1 MQVDEDNYYPYLEQ
15 AERMK
20 NMEFKTMV
28 VDLKHLF
35 NYDTNYELREP
46 ILNENH
52 RFQQYMDLALDE
64 LMRKY
69 YADFAAR
76 KNFTVSIA
84 NVPSV
89 EKIRD
94 LRTQKFGKLIAIC
107 GTITRAGE
115 VRPELVK
122 GAFHCKMCNSLIT
135 GVEQQFRYTEPKICI
150 NPQCVNRSKWE
161 LNTEESVFY
170 DWQKLRV
177 QENPT
182 DIPAGS
188 MPRSLDV
195 ILRNEMTELC
205 KPGDKCIFTGNLLVV
220 PDILSLTKPGEKIQ
234 HQLKREA
241 VRKEEQKPQDGVG
254 GLKNLG
260 IRDMSYKMLFV
271 CQYVQ
276 FVDVK
281 SSSTILR
288 ESEDINTIF
297 SQREQEEII
306 RMKDESNIYQKMTKC
321 IAPNVFGHDEVKKG
335 ILLMLFGG
343 VNKTTGE
350 GIKLRGDINICIVGD
365 PSTAKSQ
372 FLKYVCSAIP
382 RAIYTSGKGSTAA
395 GLTASV
401 HRDVESGEFC
411 IEAGALM
418 LADNGICCIDEFDK
432 MDNKDQVAIHE
443 AMEQQ
448 TISIAKAGIQATLMS
463 RTSILA
469 ASNPVFGRYDKT
481 KSLKNNIDISA
492 PIMSR
497 FDLFFIIVDECNEYT
512 DFNIAQHII
521 NLHRSSENNSDLLP
535 TLGFTQEQFLLYLR
549 FARNLKPKLTKEAA
563 ERLRDEYKLLRN
575 NDVGIQKSAYR
586 ITVRQL
592 ESLIRLSE
600 ALAKLHLDEF
610 IHPTYV
616 TEASR
621 LLKMSIIHVDMEDVD
636 LDMEKNLN
644 QDRLNLIEANKKT
657 ISGSEYEKLKTACI
671 MLVREMENQ
680 GNINFKFR
688 YETKA

>member
-1 MQVDEDNYYPYLEQ
+1 MQIDDDDVYSPYILQ
-15 AERMK
+15 AEQIK
-20 NMEFKTMV
+20 NKELTTMY

-35 NYDTNYELREP
+35 QYDTNYELSDP
-46 ILNENH
+46 ILNEYN
-52 RFQQYMDLALDE
+52 RYEPYMNMSVED
-64 LMRKY
+64 LMRKLY
-69 YADFAAR
+69 PEFAMR
-76 KNFTVSIA
+76 KNFYISIY

-89 EKIRD
+89 DKIRD
-94 LRTQKFGKLIAIC
+94 LRTQKIGKLISLC

-115 VRPELVK
+115 VRPELLK
-122 GAFHCKMCNSLIT
+122 GAFTCKMCNSINR
-135 GVEQQFRYTEPKICI
+135 GIEQQFRFTEPKICV
-150 NPQCVNRSKWE
+150 NPQCVNRMKWD
-161 LNTEESVFY
+161 LNTEESVFS

-195 ILRNEMTELC
+195 ILRNDMVELC

-234 HQLKREA
+234 HTLRREA
-241 VRKEEQKPQDGVG
+241 IRKEEQKPQDGVS

-260 IRDMSYKMLFV
+260 IRDMSYKMIFI
-271 CQYVQ
+271 CNYVS
-276 FVDVK
+276 FVDTK
-281 SSSTILR
+281 STGSPLLKDSD
-288 ESEDINTIF
+288 DINANFTT
-297 SQREQEEII
+297 REQEDII
-306 RMKDESNIYQKMTKC
+306 RMKNEGNLYSKLTKC
-321 IAPNVFGHDEVKKG
+321 IAPSVFGHDEVKKG

-343 VNKTTGE
+343 VNKTTRE
-350 GIKLRGDINICIVGD
+350 GIKLRGDLNICIVGD

-372 FLKYVCSAIP
+372 FLKYVCSTIP

-401 HRDVESGEFC
+401 HRDIDSGEFC

-432 MDNKDQVAIHE
+432 MDSKDQVAIHE

-448 TISIAKAGIQATLMS
+448 TISIAKAGIQATLMA

-481 KSLKNNIDISA
+481 KPLKFNIDISA

-521 NLHRSSENNSDLLP
+521 NLHKTPGPGENTESLHHF
-535 TLGFTQEQFLLYLR
+535 GFSQEQFLLYLR
-549 FARNLKPKLTKEAA
+549 FARNLKPKVTKEAA
-563 ERLRDEYKLLRN
+563 IKLREEYKTLRN
-575 NDVGIQKSAYR
+575 QDIGFQKTAYR

-600 ALAKLHLDEF
+600 ALAKVHLDEF

-616 TEASR
+616 QEASR

-636 LDMEKNLN
+636 IVNMERNIDE
-644 QDRLNLIEANKKT
+644 DRRNFIEANRKT

-671 MLVREMENQ
+671 LLVKEMESQ
-680 GNINFKFR
+680 GERFIFNI
-688 YETKA
+688 